1 MRVLSFEV
9 VHMHSSE
16 QQLNETLQE
25 SNYPANRKRFDN
37 ITVWLYKGLAKPN
50 VGKMLL
56 KRFEMVVNWQCK
68 YQPLA
73 NVMKTFF

>member
-1 MRVLSFEV
+1 MLIAPFPDLYLLVPF
-9 VHMHSSE
+9 
-16 QQLNETLQE
+16 LNF
-25 SNYPANRKRFDN
+25 PANRKRFDN
-37 ITVWLYKGLAKPN
+37 IAVWLYKGLAKPN

-73 NVMKTFF
+73 NVMKTFLLT